1 MYISGQYLLLTA
13 LLLLLLDS
21 CIVLYTLI
29 YRRRALVSSTWIGA
43 ILTFTV
49 ITGLLFTSLRIVLE
63 ESRFLSEPN
72 MPEAVLG
79 MSVCATVFVVW
90 QAVTLRSAGR
100 DTRILLENLV
110 CITEASAPNLN
121 GNALYIQLL
130 SDLLYHNLPVDER
143 LRLNPEEL
151 SYAALLIDVGQL
163 GVPRQLREKWGK
175 FTDEERALM
184 RRSPDIAAQIL
195 QSSVSCKRI
204 ATWIRL
210 SSEHVDGSGR
220 LGVSGADLPL
230 AARILALA
238 STFAAITLSR
248 TYKASRSCTEAM
260 EELKIVAGTQL
271 DEELVDIFTQIPIE
285 QVEACLETVRVRTG
299 EIRRMGLETPD
310 KEEH

>member
-1 MYISGQYLLLTA
+1 
-13 LLLLLLDS
+13 
-21 CIVLYTLI
+21 
-29 YRRRALVSSTWIGA
+29 
-43 ILTFTV
+43 
-49 ITGLLFTSLRIVLE
+49 
-63 ESRFLSEPN
+63 
-72 MPEAVLG
+72 
-79 MSVCATVFVVW
+79 
-90 QAVTLRSAGR
+90 
-100 DTRILLENLV
+100 
-110 CITEASAPNLN
+110 
-121 GNALYIQLL
+121 
-130 SDLLYHNLPVDER
+130 
-143 LRLNPEEL
+143 
-151 SYAALLIDVGQL
+151 
-163 GVPRQLREKWGK
+163 
-175 FTDEERALM
+175 M

-220 LGVSGADLPL
+220 RGVSGADLPL

-285 QVEACLETVRVRTG
+285 QVEACLETVLVRTG
-299 EIRRMGLETPD
+299 EIRRMGIETPD